1 MNKLNCMLVLFIIF
15 TGCLFSQGAKN
26 ETIEEDTIIMVN
38 TLVVTEVDT
47 VVIEESVSEPEEK
60 IDLSNYDFYKDYLD
74 YIKRTNSSDDVLIV
88 NECKKTGMI
97 SGQIGAGT
105 LIGAVYSAALDIPI
119 SCKINITSKYS
130 TGIAGNDGINRFS
143 LLGVGLGYMAKK
155 TNYFILKLN
164 VYPGLNW
171 VKKEQRLN
179 VNIGADILSKVFGP
193 CYLSIN
199 PELCVAEDGF
209 AVMIS
214 LGLNL
219 LY

>member
-1 MNKLNCMLVLFIIF
+1 MLVLFIIF

-26 ETIEEDTIIMVN
+26 ETIEEDNTIIMVN

-47 VVIEESVSEPEEK
+47 FVIEESVSEPEEK

-105 LIGAVYSAALDIPI
+105 LIGAAYSVALDIPI
-119 SCKINITSKYS
+119 SCKINITSKYT
-130 TGIAGNDGINRFS
+130 TGIAGMDGGADRFS
-143 LLGVGLGYMAKK
+143 LLGVGLGYVAKK

-164 VYPGLNW
+164 VYPSLEFCN
-171 VKKEQRLN
+171 KEQRLN
-179 VNIGADILSKVFGP
+179 VNLGADILSKVFGP

-199 PELCVAEDGF
+199 PEFFVFFDGF
-209 AVMIS
+209 LVMIS

-219 LY
+219 VY